1 MQHADTCT
9 HSTIQHWSG
18 SVRARAG
25 PQILE
30 RLPAAYY
37 NMCQNTFTRLG
48 GVQWNSKC
56 TPTHTTT
63 NCKEILM
70 GAIGTYLYNIVFAHS
85 TVTNDDDRR
94 QPCVTI
100 KGLEEIN
107 TNSELINT

>member
-1 MQHADTCT
+1 
-9 HSTIQHWSG
+9 
-18 SVRARAG
+18 
-25 PQILE
+25 
-30 RLPAAYY
+30 
-37 NMCQNTFTRLG
+37 
-48 GVQWNSKC
+48 
-56 TPTHTTT
+56 
-63 NCKEILM
+63 M